1 MTIRCVRPDQS
12 SLTVALHLLE
22 SGEARLRL
30 TINRGEYF
38 VPFLILLRA
47 LSTQPMSD
55 REVRNVE
62 TTRAPRVNYACAT
75 CKLRVRHV

>member
-1 MTIRCVRPDQS
+1 MRSAFKNRGKEFTPYAVTMRCVRPDQT

-38 VPFLILLRA
+38 VPFLLLLRA
-47 LSTQPMSD
+47 LCPRPMSD
-55 REVRNVE
+55 KEVRHVE
-62 TTRAPRVNYACAT
+62 TTVN
-75 CKLRVRHV
+75 